1 MTLAEY
7 NLTMS
12 KEREFFHEINNKMTM
27 IQGKLYK
34 LKRDASEEQKEDL
47 AKIDN
52 WCAETLVA
60 VKEFRKYILEE
71 K

>member
-1 MTLAEY
+1 
-7 NLTMS
+7 MS

-34 LKRDASEEQKEDL
+34 LKREATDDQKEDL

-52 WCAETLVA
+52 WCNESITA
-60 VKEFRKYILEE
+60 VKEFRKYLLKEL
-71 K
+71 